1 VHRWETLE
9 PSAISPERRCSSPCR
24 FCKAGTDSTCPTAAP
39 PATGSSASYIQVGV
53 AGELT
58 AVLVVGPMRELNV
71 VTSVSS
77 VRQMLILT
85 VSIFLHPACIRSI
98 PKSKRFI
105 KSQFQSISNILFC
118 INNVVLFRVLFCI
131 CRAARTITALVGG
144 WRCLDL
150 FSNVSTLLH
159 RAEMSSHVSTRSGSF
174 QRGRVYGCHLGRI
187 FHRSRCMHVST
198 SSQWRASAS
207 IRITYVVSGGTEVFG
222 VKMWGTELSMALL
235 SATTPHEFLITG
247 DFNLH
252 MDDPK
257 QAKEFL
263 SVLNSTNLTQHVSF
277 HTHRDNHTLDFVITD
292 NDSSLSLSS
301 ITHLS
306 LLPITSLS
314 TLP

>member
-1 VHRWETLE
+1 
-9 PSAISPERRCSSPCR
+9 
-24 FCKAGTDSTCPTAAP
+24 
-39 PATGSSASYIQVGV
+39 
-53 AGELT
+53 
-58 AVLVVGPMRELNV
+58 
-71 VTSVSS
+71 
-77 VRQMLILT
+77 
-85 VSIFLHPACIRSI
+85 
-98 PKSKRFI
+98 
-105 KSQFQSISNILFC
+105 
-118 INNVVLFRVLFCI
+118 
-131 CRAARTITALVGG
+131 
-144 WRCLDL
+144 
-150 FSNVSTLLH
+150 
-159 RAEMSSHVSTRSGSF
+159 
-174 QRGRVYGCHLGRI
+174 
-187 FHRSRCMHVST
+187 
-198 SSQWRASAS
+198 
-207 IRITYVVSGGTEVFG
+207 
-222 VKMWGTELSMALL
+222 MALL